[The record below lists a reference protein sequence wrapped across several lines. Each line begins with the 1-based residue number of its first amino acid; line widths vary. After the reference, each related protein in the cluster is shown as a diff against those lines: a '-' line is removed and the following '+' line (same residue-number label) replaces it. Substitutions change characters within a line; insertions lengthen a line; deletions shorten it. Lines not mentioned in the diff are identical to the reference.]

1 MLKAVSNVNDVLGPA
16 VLGLDPTDQRGIDD
30 IMIKIDGT
38 ANKSNLG
45 ANAILGK
52 FTQLSGTFVTGLR
65 HQLIMLVFRR
75 KNLV

>member
-52 FTQLSGTFVTGLR
+52 FT
-65 HQLIMLVFRR
+65 
-75 KNLV
+75 